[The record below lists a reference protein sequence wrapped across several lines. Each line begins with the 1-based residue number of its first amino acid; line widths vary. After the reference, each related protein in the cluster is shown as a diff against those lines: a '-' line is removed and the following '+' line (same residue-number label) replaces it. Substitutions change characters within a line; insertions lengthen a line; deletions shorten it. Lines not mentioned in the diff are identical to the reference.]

1 MVWGT
6 FHRTS
11 NPTEYFTRLQHEIT
25 TRLLCNEFFILAAL
39 LLSPQPCL
47 PLPSHLVV
55 FGERFSAGERARPPS
70 RLSSLTHLSAFPP
83 QPSGSV
89 RRLKPPTAELS
100 PPPHPPPASAGRRHV
115 PHDLRRPENPVAKER
130 WRESRFFI
138 RHGPETVQDRR
149 GGLGGGR
156 GQELGGR
163 AGGCPPPGG
172 EGSQG
177 GAAGR
182 AVPGVEGVKG
192 DDDGGPG
199 LRSGPGGRRVG
210 PGRPVDR
217 PGGRRSC
224 SPPGPRSP
232 AGFLLFL
239 LGTFF
244 FFFSWGGALGAKFG
258 PGSELFINC

>member
-11 NPTEYFTRLQHEIT
+11 NPTEYFTRLQREIT

-100 PPPHPPPASAGRRHV
+100 PPHTPRPPPPAGGTSHTTCAVRKTPSLRNGGVKAVFLSAMGPKRFKTGGVASAGAA
-115 PHDLRRPENPVAKER
+115 DKSWEAALVAARLQEVKAAK
-130 WRESRFFI
+130 
-138 RHGPETVQDRR
+138 GGQR
-149 GGLGGGR
+149 GGRSRELR
-156 GQELGGR
+156 G
-163 AGGCPPPGG
+163 
-172 EGSQG
+172 
-177 GAAGR
+177 
-182 AVPGVEGVKG
+182 
-192 DDDGGPG
+192 
-199 LRSGPGGRRVG
+199 
-210 PGRPVDR
+210 
-217 PGGRRSC
+217 
-224 SPPGPRSP
+224 
-232 AGFLLFL
+232 
-239 LGTFF
+239 
-244 FFFSWGGALGAKFG
+244 
-258 PGSELFINC
+258 